1 MLKII
6 TKKSLSVL
14 ALLAVG
20 GCNFQSTFNFL
31 DHPFEKDG
39 GAAYDAPIKMPNSV
53 VVCRSKQCAAA
64 KLSMSREYIYNSL
77 LHLFDNN
84 NHKTAL
90 ICAAN
95 PGSHTCTE
103 TFITMPITVG
113 ITPAYAYI
121 DAVKITDVSVGS
133 GTTKLGLV
141 LNYNV
146 TYNGLLHLFDN
157 NNHKT
162 ALICAANPG
171 SHTCTET
178 FITMPITVGIT
189 PAYAYIDAVKITDVS
204 VGSGTT
210 KLGLVLN
217 YNVTYNG
224 QTPSCVPAKSLMYVK
239 NVNNIILEDAGY
251 NCKMTTIGQ
260 TTIKTLFAID
270 YIDLDYGFIG
280 GYYSIGFSGPAYGG
294 GSGYMMIRLPKDAY
308 PLAPELRQPESAGRS
323 VSSLL
328 NGTAAAPAVT
338 EEKVEM
344 NTNVQIF
351 PLNKK

>member
-103 TFITMPITVG
+103 TFITMT
-113 ITPAYAYI
+113 
-121 DAVKITDVSVGS
+121 
-133 GTTKLGLV
+133 
-141 LNYNV
+141 
-146 TYNGLLHLFDN
+146 
-157 NNHKT
+157 
-162 ALICAANPG
+162 
-171 SHTCTET
+171 
-178 FITMPITVGIT
+178 ITVGIT

>member
-6 TKKSLSVL
+6 TKKSLSIL

-39 GAAYDAPIKMPNSV
+39 GTAPFEKDGGTAYDAPIKMPNSV

-64 KLSMSREYIYNSL
+64 KLSMSREYIYNS
-77 LHLFDNN
+77 
-84 NHKTAL
+84 
-90 ICAAN
+90 
-95 PGSHTCTE
+95 
-103 TFITMPITVG
+103 
-113 ITPAYAYI
+113 
-121 DAVKITDVSVGS
+121 
-133 GTTKLGLV
+133 
-141 LNYNV
+141 
-146 TYNGLLHLFDN
+146 LLHLFDN

>member
-1 MLKII
+1 MHKGFHIVLKFNN
-6 TKKSLSVL
+6 KKYFWTIAFLGI
-14 ALLAVG
+14 A
-20 GCNFQSTFNFL
+20 GCNLQNTFNIL
-31 DHPFEKDG
+31 DRPFHKDAEG
-39 GAAYDAPIKMPNSV
+39 PGYSGQLQMPNSV
-53 VVCRSKQCAAA
+53 VVCRAKQCAAA

-146 TYNGLLHLFDN
+146 TYNGQ
-157 NNHKT
+157 
-162 ALICAANPG
+162 
-171 SHTCTET
+171 
-178 FITMPITVGIT
+178 M
-189 PAYAYIDAVKITDVS
+189 
-204 VGSGTT
+204 
-210 KLGLVLN
+210 
-217 YNVTYNG
+217 
-224 QTPSCVPAKSLMYVK
+224 PSCVPAKSLMYVK
-239 NVNNIILEDAGY
+239 NINNIILEDAGY

-294 GSGYMMIRLPKDAY
+294 GSGYMLLRLPKDAY
-308 PLAPELRQPESAGRS
+308 PLAPELQQPNSAGRS

-351 PLNKK
+351 PLHKN

>member
-64 KLSMSREYIYNSL
+64 KLSMSREYIYNS
-77 LHLFDNN
+77 
-84 NHKTAL
+84 
-90 ICAAN
+90 
-95 PGSHTCTE
+95 
-103 TFITMPITVG
+103 
-113 ITPAYAYI
+113 
-121 DAVKITDVSVGS
+121 
-133 GTTKLGLV
+133 
-141 LNYNV
+141 
-146 TYNGLLHLFDN
+146 LLHLFDN

-338 EEKVEM
+338 KEKVEM

>member
-1 MLKII
+1 VLKII

-39 GAAYDAPIKMPNSV
+39 GTAYDAPIKMPNSV

-64 KLSMSREYIYNSL
+64 KLSMSREYIYNS
-77 LHLFDNN
+77 
-84 NHKTAL
+84 
-90 ICAAN
+90 
-95 PGSHTCTE
+95 
-103 TFITMPITVG
+103 
-113 ITPAYAYI
+113 
-121 DAVKITDVSVGS
+121 
-133 GTTKLGLV
+133 
-141 LNYNV
+141 
-146 TYNGLLHLFDN
+146 LLHLFDN

>member
-39 GAAYDAPIKMPNSV
+39 GTAYDAPIKMPNSV

-146 TYNGLLHLFDN
+146 TYNG
-157 NNHKT
+157 
-162 ALICAANPG
+162 
-171 SHTCTET
+171 
-178 FITMPITVGIT
+178 
-189 PAYAYIDAVKITDVS
+189 
-204 VGSGTT
+204 
-210 KLGLVLN
+210 
-217 YNVTYNG
+217 

-239 NVNNIILEDAGY
+239 MSI
-251 NCKMTTIGQ
+251 TSFW
-260 TTIKTLFAID
+260 KTPAI
-270 YIDLDYGFIG
+270 
-280 GYYSIGFSGPAYGG
+280 
-294 GSGYMMIRLPKDAY
+294 
-308 PLAPELRQPESAGRS
+308 
-323 VSSLL
+323 
-328 NGTAAAPAVT
+328 TA
-338 EEKVEM
+338 K
-344 NTNVQIF
+344 
-351 PLNKK
+351 

>member
-39 GAAYDAPIKMPNSV
+39 GTAYDAPIKMPNSV

-64 KLSMSREYIYNSL
+64 KLSMSREYIYNS
-77 LHLFDNN
+77 
-84 NHKTAL
+84 
-90 ICAAN
+90 
-95 PGSHTCTE
+95 
-103 TFITMPITVG
+103 
-113 ITPAYAYI
+113 
-121 DAVKITDVSVGS
+121 
-133 GTTKLGLV
+133 
-141 LNYNV
+141 
-146 TYNGLLHLFDN
+146 LLHLFDN

-294 GSGYMMIRLPKDAY
+294 SGYMMIRLPKDAY

>member
-39 GAAYDAPIKMPNSV
+39 SGAYDAPIKMPNSV

-64 KLSMSREYIYNSL
+64 KLSMSREYIYNS
-77 LHLFDNN
+77 
-84 NHKTAL
+84 
-90 ICAAN
+90 
-95 PGSHTCTE
+95 
-103 TFITMPITVG
+103 
-113 ITPAYAYI
+113 
-121 DAVKITDVSVGS
+121 
-133 GTTKLGLV
+133 
-141 LNYNV
+141 
-146 TYNGLLHLFDN
+146 LLHLFDN

>member
-1 MLKII
+1 MLKFNNKKYLWII
-6 TKKSLSVL
+6 AL
-14 ALLAVG
+14 AGIA
-20 GCNFQSTFNFL
+20 GCNLQNTFNIL
-31 DHPFEKDG
+31 DRPFHSDVEG
-39 GAAYDAPIKMPNSV
+39 PGYSGQLQMPNSV

-84 NHKTAL
+84 NHQTAL

-121 DAVKITDVSVGS
+121 DSVR
-133 GTTKLGLV
+133 
-141 LNYNV
+141 
-146 TYNGLLHLFDN
+146 
-157 NNHKT
+157 
-162 ALICAANPG
+162 
-171 SHTCTET
+171 
-178 FITMPITVGIT
+178 
-189 PAYAYIDAVKITDVS
+189 ITDVS

-224 QTPSCVPAKSLMYVK
+224 QTPDCVPAKSLMYVK

-294 GSGYMMIRLPKDAY
+294 GSGYMMLRLPKDAY
-308 PLAPELRQPESAGRS
+308 PLAPELQQPQSAGRS
-323 VSSLL
+323 VSSMLK
-328 NGTAAAPAVT
+328 GTAAASPAID
-338 EEKVEM
+338 EKIEM

>member
-1 MLKII
+1 MIIIIFQIFARGFSLVLKI
-6 TKKSLSVL
+6 TNKKSLIAL
-14 ALLAVG
+14 AALAIG
-20 GCNFQSTFNFL
+20 GCNFQNALNFL
-31 DHPFEKDG
+31 DRPFQSEKSG
-39 GAAYDAPIKMPNSV
+39 PGYSGRLQMPNSG

-103 TFITMPITVG
+103 NYVTMPITVG

-133 GTTKLGLV
+133 G
-141 LNYNV
+141 
-146 TYNGLLHLFDN
+146 
-157 NNHKT
+157 
-162 ALICAANPG
+162 A
-171 SHTCTET
+171 
-178 FITMPITVGIT
+178 
-189 PAYAYIDAVKITDVS
+189 
-204 VGSGTT
+204 T

-224 QTPSCVPAKSLMYVK
+224 QTPNCVPAKSLMYVK
-239 NVNNIILEDAGY
+239 NINNIILEDAGY
-251 NCKMTTIGQ
+251 NCKMTTLGQ

-294 GSGYMMIRLPKDAY
+294 GSGYMMMRLPKDAY
-308 PLAPELRQPESAGRS
+308 PLAPELQQPNSAGRS

-328 NGTAAAPAVT
+328 NGTAPAPAVSD
-338 EEKVEM
+338 EKIEM

-351 PLNKK
+351 PLQKN

>member
-1 MLKII
+1 MLKIF

-64 KLSMSREYIYNSL
+64 KLSMSREYIYNS
-77 LHLFDNN
+77 
-84 NHKTAL
+84 
-90 ICAAN
+90 
-95 PGSHTCTE
+95 
-103 TFITMPITVG
+103 
-113 ITPAYAYI
+113 
-121 DAVKITDVSVGS
+121 
-133 GTTKLGLV
+133 
-141 LNYNV
+141 
-146 TYNGLLHLFDN
+146 LLHLFDN

>member
-39 GAAYDAPIKMPNSV
+39 GTAYDAPIKMPNSV

-64 KLSMSREYIYNSL
+64 KLSMSREYIYNS
-77 LHLFDNN
+77 
-84 NHKTAL
+84 
-90 ICAAN
+90 
-95 PGSHTCTE
+95 
-103 TFITMPITVG
+103 
-113 ITPAYAYI
+113 
-121 DAVKITDVSVGS
+121 
-133 GTTKLGLV
+133 
-141 LNYNV
+141 
-146 TYNGLLHLFDN
+146 LLHLFDN

-328 NGTAAAPAVT
+328 NGTAAAPAVS

-344 NTNVQIF
+344 STNVQIF

>member
-39 GAAYDAPIKMPNSV
+39 GTAYDAPIKMPNSV

-133 GTTKLGLV
+133 GTT
-141 LNYNV
+141 N
-146 TYNGLLHLFDN
+146 
-157 NNHKT
+157 
-162 ALICAANPG
+162 
-171 SHTCTET
+171 
-178 FITMPITVGIT
+178 
-189 PAYAYIDAVKITDVS
+189 
-204 VGSGTT
+204 
-210 KLGLVLN
+210 LGLVLN

>member
-1 MLKII
+1 VLKII

-39 GAAYDAPIKMPNSV
+39 GTAYDAPIKMPNSV
-53 VVCRSKQCAAA
+53 VVCRSKQCGAA
-64 KLSMSREYIYNSL
+64 KLSMSREYIYNS
-77 LHLFDNN
+77 
-84 NHKTAL
+84 
-90 ICAAN
+90 
-95 PGSHTCTE
+95 
-103 TFITMPITVG
+103 
-113 ITPAYAYI
+113 
-121 DAVKITDVSVGS
+121 
-133 GTTKLGLV
+133 
-141 LNYNV
+141 
-146 TYNGLLHLFDN
+146 LLHLFDN

>member
-14 ALLAVG
+14 ALLTVG

-39 GAAYDAPIKMPNSV
+39 GGAYDAPIKMPNSV

-64 KLSMSREYIYNSL
+64 KLSMSREYIYNS
-77 LHLFDNN
+77 
-84 NHKTAL
+84 
-90 ICAAN
+90 
-95 PGSHTCTE
+95 
-103 TFITMPITVG
+103 
-113 ITPAYAYI
+113 
-121 DAVKITDVSVGS
+121 
-133 GTTKLGLV
+133 
-141 LNYNV
+141 
-146 TYNGLLHLFDN
+146 LLHLFDN

>member
-39 GAAYDAPIKMPNSV
+39 GTAYDAPIKMPNSV

-64 KLSMSREYIYNSL
+64 KLSMSREYIYYS
-77 LHLFDNN
+77 
-84 NHKTAL
+84 
-90 ICAAN
+90 
-95 PGSHTCTE
+95 
-103 TFITMPITVG
+103 
-113 ITPAYAYI
+113 
-121 DAVKITDVSVGS
+121 
-133 GTTKLGLV
+133 
-141 LNYNV
+141 
-146 TYNGLLHLFDN
+146 LLHLFDN

>member
-39 GAAYDAPIKMPNSV
+39 GTAYDAPIKMPNSV

-64 KLSMSREYIYNSL
+64 KLSMSREYIYNS
-77 LHLFDNN
+77 
-84 NHKTAL
+84 
-90 ICAAN
+90 
-95 PGSHTCTE
+95 
-103 TFITMPITVG
+103 
-113 ITPAYAYI
+113 
-121 DAVKITDVSVGS
+121 
-133 GTTKLGLV
+133 
-141 LNYNV
+141 
-146 TYNGLLHLFDN
+146 LLHLFDN

-308 PLAPELRQPESAGRS
+308 PLAPELRQPESAGRN

-328 NGTAAAPAVT
+328 NGTAATPAVT

>member
-146 TYNGLLHLFDN
+146 TYNG
-157 NNHKT
+157 
-162 ALICAANPG
+162 
-171 SHTCTET
+171 
-178 FITMPITVGIT
+178 
-189 PAYAYIDAVKITDVS
+189 
-204 VGSGTT
+204 
-210 KLGLVLN
+210 
-217 YNVTYNG
+217 
-224 QTPSCVPAKSLMYVK
+224 QTPSCVPAKILMYVK

>member
-39 GAAYDAPIKMPNSV
+39 GIAYDAPIKMPNSV

-64 KLSMSREYIYNSL
+64 KLSMSREYIYNS
-77 LHLFDNN
+77 
-84 NHKTAL
+84 
-90 ICAAN
+90 
-95 PGSHTCTE
+95 
-103 TFITMPITVG
+103 
-113 ITPAYAYI
+113 
-121 DAVKITDVSVGS
+121 
-133 GTTKLGLV
+133 
-141 LNYNV
+141 
-146 TYNGLLHLFDN
+146 LLHLFDN

>member
-146 TYNGLLHLFDN
+146 TYNG
-157 NNHKT
+157 
-162 ALICAANPG
+162 
-171 SHTCTET
+171 
-178 FITMPITVGIT
+178 
-189 PAYAYIDAVKITDVS
+189 
-204 VGSGTT
+204 
-210 KLGLVLN
+210 
-217 YNVTYNG
+217 

-270 YIDLDYGFIG
+270 YIDLDYGCIG
-280 GYYSIGFSGPAYGG
+280 GYYSIGFSCPAYGG

>member
-146 TYNGLLHLFDN
+146 TYNG
-157 NNHKT
+157 
-162 ALICAANPG
+162 
-171 SHTCTET
+171 
-178 FITMPITVGIT
+178 
-189 PAYAYIDAVKITDVS
+189 
-204 VGSGTT
+204 
-210 KLGLVLN
+210 
-217 YNVTYNG
+217 

-294 GSGYMMIRLPKDAY
+294 GTGYMMISPPQEAY
-308 PLAPELRQPESAGRS
+308 PLAPELPQPGSAGRS

>member
-53 VVCRSKQCAAA
+53 VVCR
-64 KLSMSREYIYNSL
+64 
-77 LHLFDNN
+77 
-84 NHKTAL
+84 
-90 ICAAN
+90 
-95 PGSHTCTE
+95 
-103 TFITMPITVG
+103 
-113 ITPAYAYI
+113 
-121 DAVKITDVSVGS
+121 
-133 GTTKLGLV
+133 
-141 LNYNV
+141 
-146 TYNGLLHLFDN
+146 
-157 NNHKT
+157 
-162 ALICAANPG
+162 
-171 SHTCTET
+171 
-178 FITMPITVGIT
+178 
-189 PAYAYIDAVKITDVS
+189 
-204 VGSGTT
+204 T

>member
-39 GAAYDAPIKMPNSV
+39 GTAYDAPIKMPNSV

-90 ICAAN
+90 ICAA
-95 PGSHTCTE
+95 T
-103 TFITMPITVG
+103 
-113 ITPAYAYI
+113 
-121 DAVKITDVSVGS
+121 
-133 GTTKLGLV
+133 
-141 LNYNV
+141 
-146 TYNGLLHLFDN
+146 
-157 NNHKT
+157 
-162 ALICAANPG
+162 PG

>member
-1 MLKII
+1 MRCRQIVHVQRVHI
-6 TKKSLSVL
+6 
-14 ALLAVG
+14 
-20 GCNFQSTFNFL
+20 QQ
-31 DHPFEKDG
+31 P
-39 GAAYDAPIKMPNSV
+39 APP
-53 VVCRSKQCAAA
+53 
-64 KLSMSREYIYNSL
+64 
-77 LHLFDNN
+77 
-84 NHKTAL
+84 
-90 ICAAN
+90 
-95 PGSHTCTE
+95 
-103 TFITMPITVG
+103 
-113 ITPAYAYI
+113 
-121 DAVKITDVSVGS
+121 
-133 GTTKLGLV
+133 
-141 LNYNV
+141 
-146 TYNGLLHLFDN
+146 FDN

-308 PLAPELRQPESAGRS
+308 PWLRNS
-323 VSSLL
+323 VSRKAPD
-328 NGTAAAPAVT
+328 AASAPCLT
-338 EEKVEM
+338 E
-344 NTNVQIF
+344 QL
-351 PLNKK
+351 PRLPSPKKKLK

>member
-31 DHPFEKDG
+31 DHPFKKDG

-64 KLSMSREYIYNSL
+64 KLSMSREYIYNS
-77 LHLFDNN
+77 
-84 NHKTAL
+84 
-90 ICAAN
+90 
-95 PGSHTCTE
+95 
-103 TFITMPITVG
+103 
-113 ITPAYAYI
+113 
-121 DAVKITDVSVGS
+121 
-133 GTTKLGLV
+133 
-141 LNYNV
+141 
-146 TYNGLLHLFDN
+146 LLHLFDN

>member
-39 GAAYDAPIKMPNSV
+39 GTAYDAPIKMPNSV

-121 DAVKITDVSVGS
+121 
-133 GTTKLGLV
+133 
-141 LNYNV
+141 
-146 TYNGLLHLFDN
+146 
-157 NNHKT
+157 
-162 ALICAANPG
+162 
-171 SHTCTET
+171 E
-178 FITMPITVGIT
+178 
-189 PAYAYIDAVKITDVS
+189 AVKITDVS

>member
-20 GCNFQSTFNFL
+20 GCNFQSAFNFL

-39 GAAYDAPIKMPNSV
+39 GTAYDAPIKMPNSV

-64 KLSMSREYIYNSL
+64 KLSMSREYIYNS
-77 LHLFDNN
+77 
-84 NHKTAL
+84 
-90 ICAAN
+90 
-95 PGSHTCTE
+95 
-103 TFITMPITVG
+103 
-113 ITPAYAYI
+113 
-121 DAVKITDVSVGS
+121 
-133 GTTKLGLV
+133 
-141 LNYNV
+141 
-146 TYNGLLHLFDN
+146 LLHLFDN

>member
-31 DHPFEKDG
+31 DHPFEKDSG
-39 GAAYDAPIKMPNSV
+39 TAYDAPIKMPNSV

-64 KLSMSREYIYNSL
+64 KLSMSREYIYNS
-77 LHLFDNN
+77 
-84 NHKTAL
+84 
-90 ICAAN
+90 
-95 PGSHTCTE
+95 
-103 TFITMPITVG
+103 
-113 ITPAYAYI
+113 
-121 DAVKITDVSVGS
+121 
-133 GTTKLGLV
+133 
-141 LNYNV
+141 
-146 TYNGLLHLFDN
+146 LLHLFDN

-328 NGTAAAPAVT
+328 NGTAAAPAVS